1 MTAATSEPSAIVAG
15 DTAAWTKSLADYPAS
30 AWTLKYR
37 AVKSGAYMQITA
49 TASGSDHAISVSA
62 TTTSGWTAGIYDVQG
77 WVENGAATERYTVY
91 TGRLEVKPN
100 LAAQTDYDARST
112 ARKIYDALVV
122 QYQTH
127 VTNGQAFVG
136 EYEISG
142 RRMKFNA
149 KPDWLL
155 EINFW
160 KREVAAEDRAEKLA
174 AGQGS
179 GSKLYTRF

>member
-15 DTAAWTKSLADYPAS
+15 DTAAWTKSLADYPAT

-37 AVKSGAYMQITA
+37 AVKSGAYIAITA

-62 TTTSGWTAGIYDVQG
+62 ATTAAYTAGIYDVQG

-136 EYEISG
+136 EYEIGG
-142 RRMKFNA
+142 RRMKFDNKA
-149 KPDWLL
+149 DW
-155 EINFW
+155 IKTIGYW
-160 KREVAAEDRAEKLA
+160 KAQVAAEDRAANIA
-174 AGQGS
+174 AGREPGNR
-179 GSKLYTRF
+179 LLVRF